1 VKGKG
6 EVGVIGFIP
15 IIGQFVL
22 NHEKTMTSVRW
33 KRNTEDELPKII
45 GDLVNIS
52 TNKILE
58 KKDDFVKKLAELS
71 VEVNDKETELSEK
84 VKKLEKILEE
94 YDKQNRV
101 L

>member
-1 VKGKG
+1 
-6 EVGVIGFIP
+6 VIGFIP

-84 VKKLEKILEE
+84 VKKLEKLLEE